1 MGEADETETLL
12 WLEKRGRQH
21 GEMKDWQWYSE
32 IEEVGE
38 RSGDEATGDESDR
51 RKNLVAEYNSNKH
64 DSWILRNGKSVY
76 SGIVSGRRE
85 ITLK

>member
-12 WLEKRGRQH
+12 WLEKRGRLQH
-21 GEMKDWQWYSE
+21 REMKDWHSE

-38 RSGDEATGDESDR
+38 RSGDEATGDESD

-85 ITLK
+85 IALK